1 MKKLLLLGG
10 ILALVLSSCVK
21 NSTDYKAL
29 KAQND
34 SLLVANAQHSADL
47 DDIVS
52 LMNEV
57 EDNFANIKSAEN
69 YLNVQSNTP
78 GELAPSAK
86 DKVRADMQFIMETLN
101 KNKDKIAELEKK
113 LNGSTLQSKQLQQ
126 TLNNLRAQLDEK
138 TAALVALNQE
148 LENKDQKISELSDN
162 ITTLSK
168 SVQDLKTYSDSQQ
181 QTINA
186 QTREINTVY
195 YCFGTSKELKA
206 QGILKDGQ
214 LGSNFN
220 KNYFIKVNDLNNLQA
235 VGASAKQVIPLYAKK
250 GTLVSKH
257 PSGSYEFAK
266 ANNGQV
272 ELKITDPK
280 NFWSLTK
287 YLVVQVDM

>member
-1 MKKLLLLGG
+1 MKKLLLVGG
-10 ILALVLSSCVK
+10 ILALILSSCGK
-21 NSTDYKAL
+21 NSAEYKAL

-57 EDNFANIKSAEN
+57 EDNFASIKSAEN
-69 YLNVQSNTP
+69 YLDVQSNAP

-86 DKVRADMQFIMETLN
+86 DKVRADMQFVMETLS
-101 KNKDKIAELEKK
+101 KNKEKIAELEKK
-113 LNGSTLQSKQLQQ
+113 LNSSTLQSKQLQQ

-148 LENKDQKISELSDN
+148 LERKDQKIAELSDN
-162 ITTLSK
+162 LTTLSRD
-168 SVQDLKTYSDSQQ
+168 VQDLKTYASAQE

-186 QTREINTVY
+186 QTRVLNTVY
-195 YCFGTSKELKA
+195 YCFGTAKELKN

-214 LGSNFN
+214 LGANFN
-220 KNYFIKVNDLNNLQA
+220 KDYFIRVKDLNTLD
-235 VGASAKQVIPLYAKK
+235 VVPLYAKSGK
-250 GTLVSKH
+250 LVSKH

-266 ANNGQV
+266 AANGQA
-272 ELKITDPK
+272 ELRILDPK

-287 YLVVQVDM
+287 FLVVQVDM